1 MDKYLDKMIEKE
13 NLCASYVQ
21 KADELYRQNGKVHTK
36 DEGIYIQRASDL
48 RYEMAQI
55 SVGQERNVQQRRLL
69 KLNQRMKEIMKTT
82 DPQLYKKIT
91 ESVPDN
97 DKSEETARYL
107 KQGPAE
113 TKSKSPS
120 PGTDQREIP
129 QETVARWFKEAPLHS
144 FDDVSGMDEL
154 KRRLRDSAQNAPLE
168 ELRRYLKMELLHSYF
183 FYGPMGC
190 GKTYIIQAFAHELMK
205 ENYKYI
211 SLEGSDILSRYVGDA
226 EKIVTRLFEEAE
238 KNAPCIVFVD
248 EIDGVCKN
256 RSLPNLPTHASTITT
271 AFLTGFN
278 RIAASN
284 KPIIFI
290 CATNYPGQ
298 VDGAILDRMEMVRVP
313 LPDAAARCHALT
325 QALSPMICCGDSLS
339 FEMMAKATESYS
351 YRDLKRLVNRIKNL
365 VIPDVIEKYKDQSS
379 AVAALESGGWHLE
392 KDLFDRALRLCLP
405 TPKDEI
411 NRELDEFESEVR
423 IRTDA

>member
-69 KLNQRMKEIMKTT
+69 ELNQRMKEIMKTT

-154 KRRLRDSAQNAPLE
+154 KRRFRPQTQYRAHFFPPPQTAVSRFFPHHPHIC
-168 ELRRYLKMELLHSYF
+168 LKYQSLPE
-183 FYGPMGC
+183 
-190 GKTYIIQAFAHELMK
+190 
-205 ENYKYI
+205 KYI
-211 SLEGSDILSRYVGDA
+211 YS
-226 EKIVTRLFEEAE
+226 
-238 KNAPCIVFVD
+238 
-248 EIDGVCKN
+248 
-256 RSLPNLPTHASTITT
+256 
-271 AFLTGFN
+271 
-278 RIAASN
+278 
-284 KPIIFI
+284 
-290 CATNYPGQ
+290 
-298 VDGAILDRMEMVRVP
+298 
-313 LPDAAARCHALT
+313 
-325 QALSPMICCGDSLS
+325 SLS
-339 FEMMAKATESYS
+339 SVHGQRPE
-351 YRDLKRLVNRIKNL
+351 
-365 VIPDVIEKYKDQSS
+365 
-379 AVAALESGGWHLE
+379 
-392 KDLFDRALRLCLP
+392 
-405 TPKDEI
+405 
-411 NRELDEFESEVR
+411 
-423 IRTDA
+423 